1 MNRLSTAALTS
12 LLVVVIL
19 PTISQAQ
26 NTGSAVSSKPESNAR
41 PLEEINVISEK
52 TRGAVRYQIKRA
64 ETRSYTL
71 FNELNNSDEFDIEC
85 KRVKRGDTQIV
96 RRFCEP
102 NFLPKLRSQHTL
114 VGPSS
119 YRGLR
124 GGHTF
129 TGAGANFLTGSLRLE
144 AENKYD
150 QLQEEML
157 RVAMENS
164 KYWDL
169 LIRIGQLQEE
179 YETLEP
185 ESCFIF
191 IFC

>member
-12 LLVVVIL
+12 LLVAVIL

-41 PLEEINVISEK
+41 PLEEINVIGEK
-52 TRGAVRYQIKRA
+52 TRGAVRYQIIRA
-64 ETRSYTL
+64 ETSSYTL

-119 YRGLR
+119 YRGL
-124 GGHTF
+124 GGMTF
-129 TGAGANFLTGSLRLE
+129 SGAGANFLTGSLRLE

-157 RVAMENS
+157 RVAMGNL
-164 KYWDL
+164 KYRDL

>member
-1 MNRLSTAALTS
+1 MSQLSIVVLATILLAGVIPTATL
-12 LLVVVIL
+12 
-19 PTISQAQ
+19 AQ
-26 NTGSAVSSKPESNAR
+26 DSSNPETNDSESSSR
-41 PLEEINVISEK
+41 PLEEITVIGEK
-52 TRGAVRYQIKRA
+52 TRGAVRYQIIRE

-119 YRGLR
+119 YGGLR
-124 GGHTF
+124 GGHIF

>member
-119 YRGLR
+119 YRGR
-124 GGHTF
+124 TF
-129 TGAGANFLTGSLRLE
+129 SGANFLTGSLRLE